1 MPALCSKAFGG
12 GILIRI
18 ARIQVED
25 DIGNSSKHGV
35 HHSPAFSM
43 ISLNNTALLLLLGVL
58 RRRKLLSL
66 NNFWVLRTQIHCES
80 VTCVPRAVHTN

>member
-12 GILIRI
+12 GTLIRI
-18 ARIQVED
+18 ARIKVED

-43 ISLNNTALLLLLGVL
+43 ISLNNTALLLGVL
-58 RRRKLLSL
+58 RRRKLLTPL
-66 NNFWVLRTQIHCES
+66 F
-80 VTCVPRAVHTN
+80 RA